1 MKDFFQPLIFW
12 YHSNNYNMPW
22 RKTKSPYKI
31 WISEIILQQTQ
42 VKTGKKYYIKWMR
55 KFPTVK
61 KLASSNI
68 DKVLKAWE
76 GLGYY
81 QRAHNLHF
89 TSKII
94 NNKYNKK
101 IPNTYDELVQL
112 KGIGDYTASAIL
124 SIAYDKP
131 YAAIDGNI
139 KRVMSRLYM
148 IDNKKEIISFS
159 KLKIEKNM
167 KYFSPSDINQSLMD
181 LGREICKPKN
191 PKCLICPIHNYCLAF
206 KKNKI
211 SLFPP
216 KKIPKKTPIFNVIVG
231 IIWLDNKLLIS
242 KRKKDG
248 LLGGLW
254 ELPGGKVEGN
264 ESSSKCLKREILEE
278 INIKIT
284 INEKIG
290 KIKHQY
296 SHFGIN
302 LTAYD
307 CQYKSGKIKA
317 LAAEKIKWI
326 NYKDI
331 NKYAFPKATLKIF
344 EIINNQT

>member
-1 MKDFFQPLIFW
+1 M
-12 YHSNNYNMPW
+12 
-22 RKTKSPYKI
+22 
-31 WISEIILQQTQ
+31 
-42 VKTGKKYYIKWMR
+42 
-55 KFPTVK
+55 
-61 KLASSNI
+61 
-68 DKVLKAWE
+68 
-76 GLGYY
+76 
-81 QRAHNLHF
+81 HF

-124 SIAYDKP
+124 TIAYDKP

-167 KYFSPSDINQSLMD
+167 EYFSPSDVNQSLMD

-216 KKIPKKTPIFNVIVG
+216 PKTPKKTPTFNVIVG

-317 LAAEKIKWI
+317 LAPEKIKWI

-331 NKYAFPKATLKIF
+331 NKYAFPKATLKTF
-344 EIINNQT
+344 AIINNQA